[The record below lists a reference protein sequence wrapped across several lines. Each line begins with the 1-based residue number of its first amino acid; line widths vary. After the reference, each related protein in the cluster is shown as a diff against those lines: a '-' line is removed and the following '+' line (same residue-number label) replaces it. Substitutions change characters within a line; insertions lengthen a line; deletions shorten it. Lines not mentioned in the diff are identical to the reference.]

1 MYKAKR
7 KEARLNNDTVSP
19 IIHATQA
26 PLITIV
32 DIWKDKTACIVI
44 LNKSLEGKKVGPKG
58 LEPLT
63 PRL

>member
-7 KEARLNNDTVSP
+7 KDARLNIDTVSP

-32 DIWKDKTACIVI
+32 GKWMKKTACIGFFENI
-44 LNKSLEGKKVGPKG
+44 EFGGPEG
-58 LEPLT
+58 T
-63 PRL
+63 